1 MEAVMAARVPTVP
14 QRVLAAALERHR
26 DNAGLA
32 RDDVARELEWS
43 AMKPYRIETARVA
56 VSPGDIRELARLYK
70 LDDAATEQLVALAR
84 QAKRPGWWKGMAEAL
99 PSGFAVHLELES
111 TARCIRTFAEQFVPG
126 LWQTE
131 DYARAVLG
139 ARSVTTTPEQ
149 IERQVTVRMRRQ
161 LVLDRDDPPPPEMW
175 TVLDEAVI
183 RRVVGGRDV
192 MRAQLKRLREISSG
206 PWVTLQVLPFSA
218 GAHMAAYGA
227 FSLFNPSDPAFP
239 VTAST
244 DRPAGTLIED
254 DPSSIE
260 QYTRIFDHLRGT
272 ALNPAES
279 RALIS
284 EAIGLL

>member
-1 MEAVMAARVPTVP
+1 MAARVPTVP

-26 DNAGLA
+26 DIAGLT
-32 RDDVARELEWS
+32 RGDVARELEWS

-56 VSPGDIRELARLYK
+56 VAPGDIRELARLYN
-70 LDDAATEQLVALAR
+70 LDDAATEQLVTLAR

-111 TARCIRTFAEQFVPG
+111 TALGIRTFAEQFVPG

-131 DYARAVLG
+131 GYARAVLG
-139 ARSVTTTPEQ
+139 ARSLTSTPEQ
-149 IERQVTVRMRRQ
+149 IERQVTVRMRRKQ
-161 LVLDRDDPPPPEMW
+161 VLDRDAPPPPQMW
-175 TVLDEAVI
+175 VILDEAVI
-183 RRVVGGRDV
+183 RRAVGGRDV
-192 MRAQLKRLREISSG
+192 MRAQLERLSEVSSQ

-227 FSLFNPSDPAFP
+227 FSLFDPSDPAFP

-254 DPSSIE
+254 DPSSIA
-260 QYTRIFDHLRGT
+260 QYTRIFDHLRAT

-284 EAIGLL
+284 EAISLL

>member
-1 MEAVMAARVPTVP
+1 MAARVPTVP

-26 DNAGLA
+26 DIAGLT

-70 LDDAATEQLVALAR
+70 LDDAATEQLVTLAR

-99 PSGFAVHLELES
+99 PAGFAVHLELES
-111 TARCIRTFAEQFVPG
+111 TARGIRTFAEQFVPG

-131 DYARAVLG
+131 EYARAVLG
-139 ARSVTTTPEQ
+139 ARSVTSTPEQ

-161 LVLDRDDPPPPEMW
+161 QVLDRDDPPPPEIW
-175 TVLDEAVI
+175 AVLDEAVI
-183 RRVVGGRDV
+183 RRAVGGRDV
-192 MRAQLKRLREISSG
+192 MRAQLKRLGEASSQ

-227 FSLFNPSDPAFP
+227 FSLFDPSDPAFP

-254 DPSSIE
+254 DPACIA
-260 QYTRIFDHLRGT
+260 QYTRIFDHLRAT
-272 ALNPAES
+272 SLNPAES

-284 EAIGLL
+284 EAISLL

>member
-1 MEAVMAARVPTVP
+1 MAARVPTVP

-26 DNAGLA
+26 DNAGLT
-32 RDDVARELEWS
+32 RDDVAHALEWS
-43 AMKPYRIETARVA
+43 AMKPYRIETARTA
-56 VSPGDIRELARLYK
+56 VSPGDIRELALLYK

-84 QAKRPGWWKGMAEAL
+84 QAKRPGWWRGMAEAL

-111 TARCIRTFAEQFVPG
+111 TARGIRTFAEQFVPG

-131 DYARAVLG
+131 EYARAVLG
-139 ARSVTTTPEQ
+139 ARSVTSAPEQ

-161 LVLDRDDPPPPEMW
+161 QVLDRDDPAPPEMW

-192 MRAQLKRLREISSG
+192 MRAQFERLREISAG

-227 FSLFNPSDPAFP
+227 FSLFDPSDPAFP

-254 DPSSIE
+254 DPYSID
-260 QYTRIFDHLRGT
+260 QYTRIFDHLRAT

>member
-26 DNAGLA
+26 DNAGLT
-32 RDDVARELEWS
+32 RDDVAQKLEWS

-56 VSPGDIRELARLYK
+56 VSPGDIRELALLYK
-70 LDDAATEQLVALAR
+70 LDDAATEQLVTLAR

-99 PSGFAVHLELES
+99 PFGFAVHLELES
-111 TARCIRTFAEQFVPG
+111 TARGIRTFAEQFVPG

-139 ARSVTTTPEQ
+139 ARSVTSSPEQ

-161 LVLDRDDPPPPEMW
+161 QVLDRDDPPPPEMW

-192 MRAQLKRLREISSG
+192 MRAQLGRLREVSSG

-227 FSLFNPSDPAFP
+227 FSLFDPSDPAFP
-239 VTAST
+239 VTASS

-254 DPSSIE
+254 DPSSID
-260 QYTRIFDHLRGT
+260 QYTRIFDHLRAT

>member
-26 DNAGLA
+26 DIAGLT

-43 AMKPYRIETARVA
+43 AMKPYRIETARNA

-70 LDDAATEQLVALAR
+70 LDDVATEQLVTLAR

-99 PSGFAVHLELES
+99 PAGFAVHLELES
-111 TARCIRTFAEQFVPG
+111 TARGIRTFAEQFVPG

-131 DYARAVLG
+131 EYARAVLG
-139 ARSVTTTPEQ
+139 ARSVTSTPEQ
-149 IERQVTVRMRRQ
+149 TERQVTVRMRRQ
-161 LVLDRDDPPPPEMW
+161 QVLDRDDPPAPEIW
-175 TVLDEAVI
+175 AVLDEAVI

-192 MRAQLKRLREISSG
+192 MRAQLKRLGEASSQ
-206 PWVTLQVLPFSA
+206 PWITLQVLPFSA

-227 FSLFNPSDPAFP
+227 FSLFDPSDPAFP

-254 DPSSIE
+254 DPASIA
-260 QYTRIFDHLRGT
+260 QYTRIFDHLRAT
-272 ALNPAES
+272 ALNPVES

-284 EAIGLL
+284 EAISLL